1 MADKSKK
8 AAPKKQTASEPV
20 SGQIIGDVKERTLRK
35 RKAPAELPEPSV
47 NPPKRKK
54 KSTPPKVEKVS
65 EQLSEQ
71 NKKKPSLQD
80 SIRKINDSSEDLSKP
95 FLTTAKAELN
105 VKAVGDP
112 WSL

>member
-1 MADKSKK
+1 M
-8 AAPKKQTASEPV
+8 
-20 SGQIIGDVKERTLRK
+20 
-35 RKAPAELPEPSV
+35 
-47 NPPKRKK
+47 
-54 KSTPPKVEKVS
+54 S

-80 SIRKINDSSEDLSKP
+80 SIRKINESSEDLSKP